1 MPGEIVKQSR
11 NKNLLRGNPAWG
23 RRSEG
28 TGKSGNLRGAPR
40 RDVSLTSLL
49 KQEIEKI
56 PPGEKHN
63 RNWRQLLV
71 LAWLT
76 GAMKNPV
83 LFKELLDRLEGKV
96 VQPVGGA
103 AGGEP
108 VKVEII
114 VSSEIARVLTEEIT
128 RGEGT

>member
-1 MPGEIVKQSR
+1 MSKIAKQSV
-11 NKNLLRGNPAWG
+11 NNNLKRGNPAWG
-23 RRSEG
+23 NKREG
-28 TGKSGNLRGAPR
+28 TGKSGNPNGRIR
-40 RDVSLTSLL
+40 KDCSLTSLL
-49 KQEIEKI
+49 KEEIEKI
-56 PPGEKHN
+56 PPGEKYN

-108 VKVEII
+108 VKVEIT
-114 VSSEIARVLTEEIT
+114 VSSEIARTLTEEIA

>member
-1 MPGEIVKQSR
+1 MDDFTDKQRFKRGRHPNSIA
-11 NKNLLRGNPAWG
+11 NLKPFQKGRTLNPHG
-23 RRSEG
+23 RPP
-28 TGKSGNLRGAPR
+28 K
-40 RDVSLTSLL
+40 DVSLTSLL

-108 VKVEII
+108 VKVEIT
-114 VSSEIARVLTEEIT
+114 VSSEIARTLTEEIA